1 MSFSLNLEKTH
12 FAQTV
17 LMVRPAA
24 FGFNSETAESNTFQR
39 ELKLSNEEILEQAL
53 IEFDGAVDLMRNHGI
68 DVYVVEDSLIP
79 TKPDAIFPNNWISF
93 HENKTLI
100 LYPMEALNRRCE
112 RRLEVVLQ
120 LQQKFNFTNV
130 IDLSHFES
138 QGKFLEGTGS
148 VVFDHQSKVAFAV
161 LSSRTN
167 EDVLKELCQ
176 RIGYKPFVFRAFDSN
191 GHPVYH
197 TNVVMCMGDDFVVI
211 CLKAIADEESR
222 ADLLKKFAQLGKKVL
237 EISLEQ
243 MNRFAGNMLLLKDR
257 HGRIKLVLSETAF
270 QSLAE
275 AQVSFLKSRAEL
287 IRFQIPTVE
296 FIGGGSA
303 RCMLAEV
310 FFLGIY

>member
-24 FGFNSETAESNTFQR
+24 FGFNSETAESNSFQR

-93 HENKTLI
+93 HENKTLV

-130 IDLSHFES
+130 IDLSHFEL

-222 ADLLKKFAQLGKKVL
+222 ADLLKEFAQLGKKVL

-257 HGRIKLVLSETAF
+257 HGRNKLVLSETAF

-275 AQVSFLKSRAEL
+275 AQASFFKSRAEL

-310 FFLGIY
+310 FF

>member
-24 FGFNSETAESNTFQR
+24 FGFNSETAESNSFQR

-93 HENKTLI
+93 HENKTLV

-138 QGKFLEGTGS
+138 QAKFLEGTGS

-191 GHPVYH
+191 GDPVYH

-222 ADLLKKFAQLGKKVL
+222 ADLLKEFAQLGKKVL

-257 HGRIKLVLSETAF
+257 HGRNKLVLSETAF

-275 AQVSFLKSRAEL
+275 AQAWFFKSRAEL

-303 RCMLAEV
+303 RCLS
-310 FFLGIY
+310 LIHI

>member
-24 FGFNSETAESNTFQR
+24 FGFNSETAESNSFQR

-93 HENKTLI
+93 HENKTLV

-120 LQQKFNFTNV
+120 LQQKFNYTNV
-130 IDLSHFES
+130 IDLSHFEL

-148 VVFDHQSKVAFAV
+148 IVFDHESKVAFAV

-222 ADLLKKFAQLGKKVL
+222 ADLLKEFVQLGKKVL

-257 HGRIKLVLSETAF
+257 HGRNKLVLSETAF

-275 AQVSFLKSRAEL
+275 AQASFLKSRAEL
-287 IRFQIPTVE
+287 VRFQIPTIE

-310 FFLGIY
+310 FL

>member
-53 IEFDGAVDLMRNHGI
+53 IEFDGAVDLLRNHGI

-93 HENKTLI
+93 HENKTLV

-120 LQQKFNFTNV
+120 LQQKFNYTNV
-130 IDLSHFES
+130 IDLSHFEL

-148 VVFDHQSKVAFAV
+148 IVFDHESKVAFAV

-211 CLKAIADEESR
+211 CLKAIPDEESR
-222 ADLLKKFAQLGKKVL
+222 ADLLKEFAQLGKKVL

-257 HGRIKLVLSETAF
+257 HGRNKLVLSETAF

-310 FFLGIY
+310 FF

>member
-1 MSFSLNLEKTH
+1 MSFSLNLEKTY

-24 FGFNSETAESNTFQR
+24 FGFNSETAESNSFQR

-53 IEFDGAVDLMRNHGI
+53 IEFDGAVDLLRNHGI

-93 HENKTLI
+93 HENKTLV

-120 LQQKFNFTNV
+120 IQQKFNFTNV

-167 EDVLKELCQ
+167 EDVLKLLCQ

-222 ADLLKKFAQLGKKVL
+222 ADLLKEFVQLGKKVL

-257 HGRIKLVLSETAF
+257 HGRNKLVLSETAF

-275 AQVSFLKSRAEL
+275 AQASFLKSRAEL
-287 IRFQIPTVE
+287 VRFQIPTIE

-310 FFLGIY
+310 FL

>member
-24 FGFNSETAESNTFQR
+24 FGFNSETAESNSFQR

-93 HENKTLI
+93 HENKTLV

-120 LQQKFNFTNV
+120 LQQKFNYTNV
-130 IDLSHFES
+130 IDLSHFEL

-148 VVFDHQSKVAFAV
+148 IVFDHESKVAFAV

-222 ADLLKKFAQLGKKVL
+222 ADLLKEFVQLGKKVL

-257 HGRIKLVLSETAF
+257 HGGNKLVLSETAF

-310 FFLGIY
+310 FF

>member
-53 IEFDGAVDLMRNHGI
+53 IEFDGAVDLLRNHGI

-93 HENKTLI
+93 HENKTLV

-120 LQQKFNFTNV
+120 LQQKFNYTNV
-130 IDLSHFES
+130 IDLSHFEL

-148 VVFDHQSKVAFAV
+148 IVFDHESKVAFAV

-222 ADLLKKFAQLGKKVL
+222 ADLLKEFAQLGKKVL

-257 HGRIKLVLSETAF
+257 HGRNKLVLSETAF

-310 FFLGIY
+310 FF

>member
-24 FGFNSETAESNTFQR
+24 FGFNSETAESNSFQR

-93 HENKTLI
+93 HENKTLV

-222 ADLLKKFAQLGKKVL
+222 ADLLKEFAQLGKKVL

-257 HGRIKLVLSETAF
+257 HGGNKLVLSETAF

-310 FFLGIY
+310 FF

>member
-1 MSFSLNLEKTH
+1 MSFSLNLEKTY

-24 FGFNSETAESNTFQR
+24 FGFNSETAESNSFQR

-53 IEFDGAVDLMRNHGI
+53 IEFDGAVDLLRNHGI

-93 HENKTLI
+93 HENKTLV

-120 LQQKFNFTNV
+120 IQQKFNFTNV

-167 EDVLKELCQ
+167 EDVLKLLCQ

-222 ADLLKKFAQLGKKVL
+222 ADLLKEFVQLGKKVL

-257 HGRIKLVLSETAF
+257 HGRNKLVLSETAF

-275 AQVSFLKSRAEL
+275 AQASFLKSRAEL
-287 IRFQIPTVE
+287 VRFQIPTIE

-303 RCMLAEV
+303 RCAVARRLCNRA
-310 FFLGIY
+310 

>member
-24 FGFNSETAESNTFQR
+24 FGFNSETAESNSFQR

-53 IEFDGAVDLMRNHGI
+53 IEFDGAVDLLRNHGI

-93 HENKTLI
+93 HENKTLV

-120 LQQKFNFTNV
+120 IQQKFNFTNV

-167 EDVLKELCQ
+167 EDVLKLLCQ

-222 ADLLKKFAQLGKKVL
+222 ADLLKEFAQLGKKVL

-257 HGRIKLVLSETAF
+257 HGRNKLVLSETAF

-275 AQVSFLKSRAEL
+275 AQASFLKSRAEL
-287 IRFQIPTVE
+287 VRFQIPTIE

-310 FFLGIY
+310 FL

>member
-24 FGFNSETAESNTFQR
+24 FGFNSETAESNSFQR

-93 HENKTLI
+93 HENKTLV

-120 LQQKFNFTNV
+120 LQQKFNYTNV
-130 IDLSHFES
+130 IDLSHFEL

-148 VVFDHQSKVAFAV
+148 IVFDNQSKVAFAA

-176 RIGYKPFVFRAFDSN
+176 RIGYKPIVFQAFDSN

-197 TNVVMCMGDDFVVI
+197 TNVVMCIGDDFVVI
-211 CLKAIADEESR
+211 CLKAVTDEESR
-222 ADLLKKFAQLGKKVL
+222 AALQKEFAQLGKEVL

-257 HGRIKLVLSETAF
+257 HGKNKLVLSETAF
-270 QSLAE
+270 QSLPE

-287 IRFQIPTVE
+287 VRFQIPTIE

-310 FFLGIY
+310 FL

>member
-1 MSFSLNLEKTH
+1 MSFSLNLEKTY

-24 FGFNSETAESNTFQR
+24 FGFNSETAESNSFQR

-53 IEFDGAVDLMRNHGI
+53 IEFDGAVDLLRNHGI

-93 HENKTLI
+93 HENKTLV

-120 LQQKFNFTNV
+120 IQQKFNFTNV

-176 RIGYKPFVFRAFDSN
+176 RIGYKSYVFQAFDSN

-222 ADLLKKFAQLGKKVL
+222 ADLLKEFVQLGKKVL

-257 HGRIKLVLSETAF
+257 HGRNKLVLSETAF

-275 AQVSFLKSRAEL
+275 AQASFLKSRAEL
-287 IRFQIPTVE
+287 VRFQIPTIE

-310 FFLGIY
+310 FL

>member
-24 FGFNSETAESNTFQR
+24 FGFNSETAESNSFQR

-93 HENKTLI
+93 HENKTLV

-120 LQQKFNFTNV
+120 LQQKFNYTNV
-130 IDLSHFES
+130 IDLSHFEL

-148 VVFDHQSKVAFAV
+148 IVFDHESKVAFAV

-211 CLKAIADEESR
+211 CLKAIADEESK

-257 HGRIKLVLSETAF
+257 HGRNKLVLSETAF

-275 AQVSFLKSRAEL
+275 AQASFLKSRAEL

-310 FFLGIY
+310 FF

>member
-24 FGFNSETAESNTFQR
+24 FGFNSETAESNSFQR
-39 ELKLSNEEILEQAL
+39 ELKLSNEEILAQAL

-93 HENKTLI
+93 HENKTLV
-100 LYPMEALNRRCE
+100 LYPMEAMNRRCE

-120 LQQKFNFTNV
+120 IQQEFNYTNV
-130 IDLSHFES
+130 IDLSHFEL

-148 VVFDHQSKVAFAV
+148 IVFDHQSKVAFAV
-161 LSSRTN
+161 ISSRTN

-222 ADLLKKFAQLGKKVL
+222 ADLLKEFAQLGKEVL

-257 HGRIKLVLSETAF
+257 HGKNKLVLSETAF
-270 QSLAE
+270 QSLPE
-275 AQVSFLKSRAEL
+275 AQVSYLKSRAEL
-287 IRFQIPTVE
+287 IRFQIPTIE
-296 FIGGGSA
+296 LIGGGSA

-310 FFLGIY
+310 FFSN

>member
-24 FGFNSETAESNTFQR
+24 FGFNSETAESNSFQR

-93 HENKTLI
+93 HENKTLV

-120 LQQKFNFTNV
+120 LQQKFNYTNV
-130 IDLSHFES
+130 IDLSHFEL

-148 VVFDHQSKVAFAV
+148 IVFDHESKVAFAV

-222 ADLLKKFAQLGKKVL
+222 ADLLKEFAQLGKKVL

-257 HGRIKLVLSETAF
+257 HGGNKLVLSETAF

-310 FFLGIY
+310 FF

>member
-24 FGFNSETAESNTFQR
+24 FGFNSETAESNSFQR

-93 HENKTLI
+93 HENKTLV

-257 HGRIKLVLSETAF
+257 HGRNKLVLSETAF

-275 AQVSFLKSRAEL
+275 AQASFLKSRAEL

-310 FFLGIY
+310 FF

>member
-93 HENKTLI
+93 HENKTLV

-176 RIGYKPFVFRAFDSN
+176 RIGYKPIVFQAFDSN

-257 HGRIKLVLSETAF
+257 HGRNKLVLSETAF

-275 AQVSFLKSRAEL
+275 AQASFLKSRAEL

-310 FFLGIY
+310 FF

>member
-24 FGFNSETAESNTFQR
+24 FGFNSETAESNSFQR

-93 HENKTLI
+93 HENKTLV

-120 LQQKFNFTNV
+120 LQQKFNYTNV
-130 IDLSHFES
+130 IDLSHFEL

-148 VVFDHQSKVAFAV
+148 IVFDHESKVAFAV

-222 ADLLKKFAQLGKKVL
+222 ADLLKEFAQLGKKVL

-257 HGRIKLVLSETAF
+257 HGRNKLVLSETAF

-275 AQVSFLKSRAEL
+275 AQASFLKSRAEL

-310 FFLGIY
+310 FF

>member
-1 MSFSLNLEKTH
+1 
-12 FAQTV
+12 
-17 LMVRPAA
+17 
-24 FGFNSETAESNTFQR
+24 
-39 ELKLSNEEILEQAL
+39 
-53 IEFDGAVDLMRNHGI
+53 
-68 DVYVVEDSLIP
+68 
-79 TKPDAIFPNNWISF
+79 
-93 HENKTLI
+93 
-100 LYPMEALNRRCE
+100 
-112 RRLEVVLQ
+112 
-120 LQQKFNFTNV
+120 
-130 IDLSHFES
+130 LSHFEL

-148 VVFDHQSKVAFAV
+148 IVFDHESKVAFAV

-222 ADLLKKFAQLGKKVL
+222 ADLLKEFAQLGKKVL

-257 HGRIKLVLSETAF
+257 HGGNKLVLSETAF

-310 FFLGIY
+310 FF